1 MGKIMKQKLL
11 IVDDEQ
17 SILRALKRLFMRVGY
32 QVFIADNGKEALEI
46 MSKEACPVVISDYRM
61 PMMNGSDLLLAI
73 KSMQPNTVCMVLS
86 GSSDFNSI
94 LTLLNSRTVFRF
106 LQKPWDDNALVIEVE
121 KAFCQYHSKQ
131 QRSIIADLLASSDE
145 AVIELFPHG
154 QIGRFNGLSKKILA
168 IRNENTLLNDLF
180 PYCTDRCID
189 YLFSPN
195 VETPT
200 LQTTQGE
207 SVMFS
212 LKHVTDNSRFFSISM
227 ASDVDNNVLCES
239 KTLIDQTSL
248 LSTAQTLLETDKS
261 FALVAIHLKN
271 YGYWAD
277 MLGDIDSVALFNEI
291 HTTLIMECER
301 FNHRISVLPNEY
313 FVILVAN
320 YVSEIELHSQ
330 LDNIFSSFT
339 DKKYAEKTVRIEFT
353 ISYCIAPSDGA
364 SAQQLFSNALVS
376 NRLHSNGNSHFYMRF
391 DDSIIEQKRKQLFT
405 SKALYHAIENQELFL
420 NFQPKYDLRLRKI
433 ASCEVL
439 LRWNSPELGMVSPDV
454 FIPIAEQEG
463 QIIEIGYWVIEKTC
477 LAISNWL
484 KNGIVLD
491 HVAVNI
497 SGKQLSEP
505 DFIPRVEALLKGFDI
520 DMSILEFELTESWLV
535 DNIEESA
542 EKLARLK
549 KAGISIAIDDFGT
562 GYSSLSYLS
571 KLPIDVLKIDRSL
584 IIDIA
589 SNLNTQSMIANITR
603 MAHDLGMKVVV
614 EGVEYFDQIPIL
626 ERLNCDIIQG
636 YVIARP
642 QKEEQFISLI
652 SDPNFS
658 VARLM
663 GDL

>member
-1 MGKIMKQKLL
+1 
-11 IVDDEQ
+11 
-17 SILRALKRLFMRVGY
+17 
-32 QVFIADNGKEALEI
+32 
-46 MSKEACPVVISDYRM
+46 
-61 PMMNGSDLLLAI
+61 
-73 KSMQPNTVCMVLS
+73 
-86 GSSDFNSI
+86 
-94 LTLLNSRTVFRF
+94 
-106 LQKPWDDNALVIEVE
+106 
-121 KAFCQYHSKQ
+121 
-131 QRSIIADLLASSDE
+131 
-145 AVIELFPHG
+145 
-154 QIGRFNGLSKKILA
+154 
-168 IRNENTLLNDLF
+168 
-180 PYCTDRCID
+180 
-189 YLFSPN
+189 
-195 VETPT
+195 
-200 LQTTQGE
+200 
-207 SVMFS
+207 
-212 LKHVTDNSRFFSISM
+212 
-227 ASDVDNNVLCES
+227 
-239 KTLIDQTSL
+239 
-248 LSTAQTLLETDKS
+248 
-261 FALVAIHLKN
+261 
-271 YGYWAD
+271 
-277 MLGDIDSVALFNEI
+277 
-291 HTTLIMECER
+291 
-301 FNHRISVLPNEY
+301 
-313 FVILVAN
+313 
-320 YVSEIELHSQ
+320 
-330 LDNIFSSFT
+330 
-339 DKKYAEKTVRIEFT
+339 
-353 ISYCIAPSDGA
+353 
-364 SAQQLFSNALVS
+364 
-376 NRLHSNGNSHFYMRF
+376 MRF
-391 DDSIIEQKRKQLFT
+391 DNSIIEQKRKQLFT

-642 QKEEQFISLI
+642 QIEEQFISLI